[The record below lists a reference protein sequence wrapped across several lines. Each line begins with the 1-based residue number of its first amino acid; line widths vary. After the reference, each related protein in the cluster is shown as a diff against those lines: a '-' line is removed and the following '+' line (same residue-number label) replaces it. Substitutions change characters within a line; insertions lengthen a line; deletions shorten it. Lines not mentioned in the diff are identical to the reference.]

1 MLTFVRTWAMAAAG
15 LAALLSSSGQ
25 GGALAADIS
34 ILGAQGVVSGL
45 MDLAPAFERAT
56 GHKLVVRQEADLAG
70 TVNANAP
77 ADLVAASP
85 LAIDDYIA
93 KGKVVAGTRVDFA
106 KAGVGVAVKAGAPR
120 PDISTADAYKRAML
134 AAKSIAYSRGGSGG
148 VTHKAMEKLGIVEQ
162 IKDKT
167 TRTEGVPI
175 AELVARGDVEIGMH
189 QVNVI
194 LPVRGADYIGP
205 LPPGLQ
211 DYVLFSLGVLTTS
224 KQQDV
229 AKAFAAFASAPENAG
244 LIRKSGMEPWGR

>member
-1 MLTFVRTWAMAAAG
+1 MRTWAKLAAAG
-15 LAALLSSSGQ
+15 VVATLGMSSQRAAQAAEITILAG
-25 GGALAADIS
+25 
-34 ILGAQGVVSGL
+34 QGVVSGL
-45 MDLAPAFERAT
+45 VDLAGAFERAT
-56 GHKLVVRQEADLAG
+56 GHKVVVSQEADLAG
-70 TVNANAP
+70 KVNSNAP
-77 ADLVAASP
+77 ADLVATGPQAV
-85 LAIDDYIA
+85 ADYIA

-175 AELVARGDVEIGMH
+175 AEIVAKGDAEIGMH
-189 QVNVI
+189 QINVI

-211 DYVLFSLGVLTTS
+211 DYVLFSLGVLSVS
-224 KQQDV
+224 KQQDT
-229 AKAFAAFASAPENAG
+229 AKAFAAFASASENAA

>member
-1 MLTFVRTWAMAAAG
+1 MMTWAKVLAAG
-15 LAALLSSSGQ
+15 LLAVLCVVGERAAQAAEITILAGQ
-25 GGALAADIS
+25 G
-34 ILGAQGVVSGL
+34 VMSGL
-45 MDLAPAFERAT
+45 VDLAPAFERAT
-56 GHKLVVRQEADLAG
+56 GHKVIVSQEADLAG
-70 TVNANAP
+70 KVNGNAP
-77 ADLVAASP
+77 ADLVATGPQAV
-85 LAIDDYIA
+85 DDYIG

-134 AAKSIAYSRGGSGG
+134 AAKSIAYSRGGSGN
-148 VTHKAMEKLGIVEQ
+148 VTHKVMEKLGIVEQ

-167 TRTEGVPI
+167 LRTEGVPI
-175 AELVARGDVEIGMH
+175 AEIVAKGDAEIGMH
-189 QVNVI
+189 QINVI

-224 KQQDV
+224 KQQDA
-229 AKAFAAFASAPENAG
+229 AKAFAVFAAAPENAA